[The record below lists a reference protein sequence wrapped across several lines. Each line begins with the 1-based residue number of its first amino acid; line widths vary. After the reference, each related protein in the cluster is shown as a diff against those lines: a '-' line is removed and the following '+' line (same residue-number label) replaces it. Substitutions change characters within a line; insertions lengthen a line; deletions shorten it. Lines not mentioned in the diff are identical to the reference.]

1 MAQQTQVSEADLVAA
16 INWIEES
23 AVRIRDI
30 QKKLDTAGAEL
41 KVNWVGQSHA
51 AFDKVHRLWHQRID
65 VILGSLQ
72 TLAENIGSSN
82 KNYAAFNQER
92 EQAINQIEALINA
105 AAPLSTASEHS
116 PTLLFDDERRP

>member
-23 AVRIRDI
+23 AGRIRDI

-72 TLAENIGSSN
+72 TLAENIGSNN

-105 AAPLSTASEHS
+105 AAPAQYGK
-116 PTLLFDDERRP
+116 